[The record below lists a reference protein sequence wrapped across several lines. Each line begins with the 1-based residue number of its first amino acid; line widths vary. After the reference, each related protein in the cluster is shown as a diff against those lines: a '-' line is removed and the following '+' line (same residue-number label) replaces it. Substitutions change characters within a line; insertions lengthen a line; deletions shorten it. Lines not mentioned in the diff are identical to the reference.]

1 MNRLLSPRC
10 DPRLIE
16 ETVFLA
22 LRNHPQAREFQKQ
35 RDWVYEIGNLEE
47 RERRF
52 GELNRS
58 WFIRLELG
66 NVIEEA
72 LGEQPTISACVESCF
87 VLCAMQAKEQG
98 AELFVAPDEPSAT
111 FEPFESPSVS
121 HCENI
126 RGDFSPS
133 LPLWKRGREGDFSI
147 AGRSASAR
155 RTLRILLMPKSL
167 LKPEALL
174 RLMRHELLHI
184 ADMLDPAFAYEP
196 TLPRTEGGPT
206 YDTLITNRYRVLW
219 DVTINGRMV
228 RRGWILGSARD
239 GQLNEFARAFPM
251 LAERTEDTFNLFF
264 NGDEHSHPE
273 LAAFA
278 FDPRAAA
285 GQAQGASAPGTHCPL
300 CKFPTYIFE
309 PEPNNLGSDV
319 LQAIN
324 HDFPQWT
331 PSLGLCKQC
340 ADLYRASRLSVAAAR
355 ELPGWH
361 PDLFPPASQVG

>member
-1 MNRLLSPRC
+1 MNRLLSPRY

-87 VLCAMQAKEQG
+87 VLCAAQTKEQG
-98 AELFVAPDEPSAT
+98 AELFVAGDSRVDE
-111 FEPFESPSVS
+111 
-121 HCENI
+121 
-126 RGDFSPS
+126 
-133 LPLWKRGREGDFSI
+133 
-147 AGRSASAR
+147 SAR
-155 RTLRILLMPKSL
+155 RTLRILLMPGSL
-167 LKPEALL
+167 LKPEVLL

-219 DVTINGRMV
+219 DVTIHGRMV

-324 HDFPQWT
+324 QDFPQWT
-331 PSLGLCKQC
+331 PSLGLCEQC

-361 PDLFPPASQVG
+361 PHLLPPASRVGRRRGLERLEFFERIARSLKNREG